1 MNTRADT
8 CSPGEEP
15 MMTTDASED
24 MNTRADTFKHQP
36 IQLVPVDQRAQ
47 DVQVVDQ
54 HAPVEP
60 VDQREQDVPD
70 IFDTEDTT
78 VYPYEITKKSFERR
92 CFRVERPFAYAVLPK
107 DNKFNEPPQL
117 MCQVKV
123 RQYFAAV
130 EYLDFDKD
138 GNTVR
143 RPFMD
148 RWLRDKT
155 HREVTKLTLDPQNL
169 DRKAY
174 NMWQPY
180 TASFLQAVPDAQVE
194 AAVEPFILHIR
205 DVIANGDET
214 HATWFLD
221 WLANMVKRPHQKSNV
236 AILLYGKQ
244 GCGKGIILDFM
255 RTSVL
260 GQHCTYQT
268 SNPERDILDKFS
280 SGMVGRVL
288 VQLDEVKALHGH
300 SDVLKDL
307 ITGDTFVYE
316 EKYAKAVTTKNYAN
330 MVFTTNNENA
340 LSVPMDDRRHVL
352 FRCSDKYKGNE
363 AYFSTLHAHLKKPD
377 TARAVYQYLMGRDLS
392 AYPDDFQH
400 GRPRT
405 NYFTESQ
412 KSSISPMKLF
422 MSAYVNSDLGE
433 TVMSLAIYKL
443 FKEFYIANWH
453 NIKFIYAH
461 PAFVIELVCIKGIQ
475 KQPRA

>member
-1 MNTRADT
+1 
-8 CSPGEEP
+8 
-15 MMTTDASED
+15 
-24 MNTRADTFKHQP
+24 
-36 IQLVPVDQRAQ
+36 
-47 DVQVVDQ
+47 
-54 HAPVEP
+54 
-60 VDQREQDVPD
+60 
-70 IFDTEDTT
+70 
-78 VYPYEITKKSFERR
+78 
-92 CFRVERPFAYAVLPK
+92 
-107 DNKFNEPPQL
+107 
-117 MCQVKV
+117 
-123 RQYFAAV
+123 
-130 EYLDFDKD
+130 
-138 GNTVR
+138 
-143 RPFMD
+143 
-148 RWLRDKT
+148 
-155 HREVTKLTLDPQNL
+155 
-169 DRKAY
+169 
-174 NMWQPY
+174 MWQPY

-268 SNPERDILDKFS
+268 SNPERDILAKFS

-340 LSVPMDDRRHVL
+340 LSVPMDDRCHLL

-363 AYFSTLHAHLKKPD
+363 AYFSTLLAHLKEPD

-400 GRPRT
+400 GLPRT

-422 MSAYVNSDLGE
+422 MSAYVNSALGE
-433 TVMSLAIYKL
+433 PCNL
-443 FKEFYIANWH
+443 
-453 NIKFIYAH
+453 
-461 PAFVIELVCIKGIQ
+461 
-475 KQPRA
+475 RALQSTSTSKSSTLQTGTT